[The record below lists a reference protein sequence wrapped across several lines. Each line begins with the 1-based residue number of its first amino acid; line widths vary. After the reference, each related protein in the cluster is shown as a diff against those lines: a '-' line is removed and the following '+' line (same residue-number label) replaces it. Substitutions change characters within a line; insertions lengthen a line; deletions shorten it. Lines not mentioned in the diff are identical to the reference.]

1 VQGAKPAVAAAP
13 DQCQAP
19 GDDKRAMAEEHEK
32 TQDPTGEIRIVFT
45 PSGRQG
51 KIAAGTTV
59 LQAARTLGVDID
71 SVCGGRAMCGR
82 CQVVV
87 GEGDFAK
94 HGIHSSSSSV
104 TPRSKVED
112 RYAEKR
118 GLQDGRRLSCQA
130 VLTSDVVIDVPAES
144 QVHDQVIRKAADDR
158 VIEVDAP
165 VRLCFIEV
173 REPDMHEPS
182 GDLRR
187 VAEALRGQWPD
198 RVSDDEISADL
209 HVLRQLQQTLRKGK
223 WQITV
228 ALRDGNRIIGI
239 WPGLKEQIVGA
250 AIDIGST
257 TMSAHLCDMN
267 SGLVLASSGAMNPQI
282 RFGEDLMSRV
292 SYGFLNQ
299 GGAEE
304 MTNAVRKGLQGL
316 LEGAARQAEVSV
328 EDIVEVV
335 LVGNPVMHHLVLG
348 IDPVELGGAPF
359 ALAMDESCE
368 LLARDLDLSI
378 HQGGRVYVL
387 PCIAGHVGAD
397 AAAVAL
403 SESPDKSEDMTL
415 IVDVGTNAEI
425 ICGNS
430 DRLLAASSPT
440 GPAFEGAQISSGQR
454 AAPGAIERIRID
466 PETLEPRFRII
477 GVDAWSDEEGFDD
490 AAAATGITGICG
502 SGIIEV
508 LAEMYLAGIITE
520 DGVINGEKSAVSSRI
535 EPDQRTFRYRVS
547 DTVVITQNDVR
558 AIQLAKAALYA
569 GFRLLM
575 DKININHVDK
585 VVLAGAFGTHIEP
598 KYAMVLGMIPDCLF
612 DHVRSAGNAAG
623 TGARI
628 CLLNKGARRRVE
640 DMVREIEKIE
650 TAIEP
655 SFQDHFVKAMAIPH
669 KTDPYVKLS
678 EAVKL
683 PERTLGVGEPS
694 LDDPSSA
701 RRRGRRRRG

>member
-1 VQGAKPAVAAAP
+1 MTNDNDIKL
-13 DQCQAP
+13 D
-19 GDDKRAMAEEHEK
+19 GDTKADANSAETIH
-32 TQDPTGEIRIVFT
+32 IVFT

-51 KIAAGTTV
+51 QVPKGTTV
-59 LQAARTLGVDID
+59 LQAARSLGVDID

-82 CQVVV
+82 CQVDI

-94 HGIHSSSSSV
+94 HGIVSSASSV
-104 TPRSKVED
+104 TERSKVED

-118 GLQDGRRLSCQA
+118 GLVDGRRLSCQA
-130 VLTSDVVIDVPAES
+130 CLKSDVVIDVPAES

-165 VRLCFIEV
+165 TRLCFIDV

-187 VAEALRGQWPD
+187 VIEALNEQWPD
-198 RVSDDEISADL
+198 RVDGPITADL
-209 HVLRQLQQTLRKGK
+209 HVMRGMQTALRKGK
-223 WQITV
+223 WQVTV
-228 ALRDGNRIIGI
+228 ALRGGNRIIGI
-239 WPGLKEQIVGA
+239 WPGLKEMILGA

-267 SGLVLASSGAMNPQI
+267 SGAVLASSGAMNPQI

-292 SYGFLNQ
+292 SYGFMNE
-299 GGAEE
+299 GGADE
-304 MTNAVRKGLQGL
+304 MTDAVRQGLQSL
-316 LEGAARQAEVSV
+316 LEGAAKQADLPVD
-328 EDIVEVV
+328 DIIEVV

-348 IDPVELGGAPF
+348 IDPIELGGAPF
-359 ALAMDESCE
+359 ALAMDESFE
-368 LLARDLDLSI
+368 TNASDLDLTI
-378 HQGGRVYVL
+378 HPGARVYIL

-403 SESPDKSEDMTL
+403 AEDPGASNEMTL
-415 IVDVGTNAEI
+415 VVDVGTNAEI
-425 ICGNS
+425 ICGNA

-454 AAPGAIERIRID
+454 AAPGAIERIRIN
-466 PETLEPRFRII
+466 PETLEPRFRVI
-477 GVDAWSDEEGFDD
+477 GVEQWSDEDGFDD
-490 AAAATGITGICG
+490 AVASTGITGICG

-508 LAEMYLAGIITE
+508 LGEMYLAGIITE
-520 DGVINGEKSAVSSRI
+520 DGEVDGKKSSISPRI
-535 EPDQRTFRYRVS
+535 EEDGRTFKYRVS
-547 DTVVITQNDVR
+547 DNVTVTQNDVR

-575 DKININHVDK
+575 DKLHIDRVDN

-612 DHVRSAGNAAG
+612 DKVKAAGNSAGA
-623 TGARI
+623 GARI
-628 CLLNKGARRRVE
+628 CLLNKGERKRVE
-640 DMVREIEKIE
+640 NIVRDIEKIE

-669 KTDPYVKLS
+669 KTDPYERLT
-678 EAVKL
+678 EAVTL
-683 PERTLGVGEPS
+683 PERTLGIGEPS

-701 RRRGRRRRG
+701 RRRGRRRRA